1 MNTRLGNILYG
12 AGLVG
17 AATSIIF
24 SVDAIWVHGSG
35 KSLLPIHG
43 RFISREDMLATVAIG
58 IVLTLLSWG
67 AGTTARYTL
76 NKSAEKRAAAEKRP
90 TKRAARPDSRNHSPT
105 T

>member
-1 MNTRLGNILYG
+1 MKRSGVMNTRLGTILYV

-17 AATSIIF
+17 AAMSSLYAI
-24 SVDAIWVHGSG
+24 DAIWVHESG
-35 KSLLPIHG
+35 KSLLPITG
-43 RFISREDMLATVAIG
+43 RFVSREDMLATVAIG

-90 TKRAARPDSRNHSPT
+90 TKRAARPD
-105 T
+105 